1 MKYYNRSL
9 PLVFDI
15 SIWDNYQ
22 WNAFVGGSLKTRSIL
37 QTGES
42 KNYEFP
48 TFAKEVFY
56 RLHNSSP
63 RRLPKVRPEAQWAVN
78 LHSQLDEITE
88 WQDLQ
93 GRCEHDRFAAGV
105 AATSLL
111 NKLIKLMP
119 DSPKEL
125 EQVQQMRDQLLG
137 LRDMKQALID
147 QNQQEAAERVEAMIQ
162 QTIIKGKLAV
172 AIAQAYAES
181 LTDMR
186 TSLRDCCKDAI
197 AEQQDAEESLVAFG
211 FSYSGHGGSLDG
223 GRHNVSLQEKLEL
236 GRRLTRSPKLKLI
249 AEQAGRLKRLRE
261 AFGGVKR
268 KSNDPETSEF
278 VVSRTYG
285 SRIDRV
291 PMNELLYLCDDDLF
305 LLFAQKFAE
314 GRLPQNV
321 WESRKEMGEGPVI
334 VCLDS
339 SGSMTTQREVW
350 AKAVALNVAMIANK
364 NKRDFCLIH
373 FDHSVR
379 RTDVFPFEAMN
390 TEFRNRLLSSIGY
403 QATGG
408 TNFELPLR
416 ASVEQIRNSKIFN
429 KADIILVT
437 DGEDSISPDF
447 LDEFNK
453 AKEELKF
460 TCYGISVETE
470 ISSALRQVC
479 DQTVSVTDMANDV
492 GAVEMLSS
500 L

>member
-1 MKYYNRSL
+1 MTATVTLHQSKPQTTEFDMKYYNRSL

-22 WNAFVGGSLKTRSIL
+22 WNAFVGGSLKTRSIV
-37 QTGES
+37 QSGEH

-63 RRLPKVRPEAQWAVN
+63 RRLPKVRPEAQWAVT
-78 LHSQLDEITE
+78 LHDQLDQLTE

-111 NKLIKLMP
+111 GKLIKIMP
-119 DSPKEL
+119 NPPKEL

-137 LRDMKQALID
+137 LRDMKQALLE
-147 QNQQEAAERVEAMIQ
+147 QNQQEAAQRVEAMIQ
-162 QTIIKGKLAV
+162 QTIIKGKIAV

-181 LTDMR
+181 LADIR
-186 TSLRDCCKDAI
+186 AELRDCCNEAI
-197 AEQQDAEESLVAFG
+197 NEEEEAEEGLVAFG
-211 FSYSGHGGSLDG
+211 FSPGTGVTGWERD
-223 GRHNVSLQEKLEL
+223 NVSLQEKLEL

-268 KSNDPETSEF
+268 ESNDPDVPEF
-278 VVSRTYG
+278 VSTRTYG
-285 SRIDRV
+285 SRIDRL
-291 PMNELLYLCDDDLF
+291 PMSELLTLVDDDFF

-334 VCLDS
+334 VCLDG
-339 SGSMTTQREVW
+339 SGSMGEQREVW
-350 AKAVALNVAMIANK
+350 AKAVALNVAMIASK
-364 NKRDFCLIH
+364 NKRDFCIIH

-379 RTDVFPFEAMN
+379 RTDVFPAEQMN
-390 TEFRNRLLSSIGY
+390 TDFRNRLLNSIGY
-403 QATGG
+403 RGGGG
-408 TNFELPLR
+408 TSFELPLKAVCR
-416 ASVEQIRNSKIFN
+416 ANS
-429 KADIILVT
+429 
-437 DGEDSISPDF
+437 
-447 LDEFNK
+447 
-453 AKEELKF
+453 
-460 TCYGISVETE
+460 
-470 ISSALRQVC
+470 
-479 DQTVSVTDMANDV
+479 
-492 GAVEMLSS
+492 
-500 L
+500 